1 MKLDT
6 NLSGMILFI
15 LHMFGLWQYSKSKTS
30 FNLYTFYSYALHFIF
45 SLMYLM
51 CMVLNFLYIDSI
63 INATDALFPT
73 LTVLAYCFKLVNFY
87 LNADGMQNIF
97 KDTMTFQLKNDDEIS
112 LTNEKLRSVYRLSVC
127 FLIAAHLTIIL
138 AFVRVVFINDPPELP
153 LPCWYPLDWQN
164 ISLHYWIVYAYQMI
178 GAFIILNVNA
188 TLDLY
193 SIFLMAVIDKQME
206 ILGDRLA
213 NITLQNY
220 TLAHT
225 TMDPDPNSTEQA
237 RITAEL
243 IDCIKVHQNL
253 IR

>member
-15 LHMFGLWQYSKSKTS
+15 LHMFGLWHYSKSKTS
-30 FNLYTFYSYALHFIF
+30 FNSYTFYSYALHFTF

-51 CMVLNFLYIDSI
+51 CMVLNFIYIDSI

-73 LTVLAYCFKLVNFY
+73 LTVLAYCLKVVNFH
-87 LNADGMQNIF
+87 LNADGMQSIF
-97 KDTMTFQLKNDDEIS
+97 NDTMKFELKNDNEIN

-127 FLIAAHLTIIL
+127 FIVAAHLTIIL
-138 AFVRVVFINDPPELP
+138 AFVRVLFTDPPELP

-213 NITLQNY
+213 NITLRY
-220 TLAHT
+220 DTTAHT
-225 TMDPDPNSTEQA
+225 TMDPDSNSAEHA